1 MVALIIETEEELEE
15 LRQKVEIDDEDVK
28 LPGLYYEHLG
38 EWYTRYL
45 YDAEFMSQCGYVI
58 AKPVGKYVA

>member
-1 MVALIIETEEELEE
+1 MVALIIETEEDLKA

-45 YDAEFMSQCGYVI
+45 YDTEFMSQCGYVI
-58 AKPVGKYVA
+58 AKPVSECVA